1 MEMVRTEIGVERP
14 VLAGNGPRVLE
25 FGYNLVDLPSAQHRA
40 GLAGLVLAAGWLK
53 REYDCRGICD
63 LEVASGGATLY
74 IDQLGLSELFNG
86 VYAASIEEQERLQP
100 MRSQRT
106 REVIPALREEIR
118 GWDDVESG
126 GRRRRKVYIY
136 ETIVPRGAFLVDC
149 EPETKE
155 GRGGWLGLWR
165 EVVWTIYRGVP
176 ATRRPYEVRA
186 GDDPR
191 TDAAAAWGLLCR
203 GAGHAVPLPGTYYIG
218 AQGYN
223 AENVPFRDR
232 AAFQF
237 LLHFWPLVAQIYV
250 PEVYGRDG
258 SIDLGGFAIAVPDVA
273 MLDRFCG
280 LFSAMMLGRS
290 SEPYAVRRYRPR
302 ESIIDLPEEAGLD
315 LLRRVRDA
323 DRAGKVAAAS
333 GTDGNGGEV
342 LAGVDVFH
350 VEKQENT
357 VRLLGMSRLDSG
369 GGQVD
374 EYSLIRGRFWSPVI
388 RKRRLMNLVGGAPW
402 YTGFDEVL
410 ARMPI
415 AQTIHSAAFRR
426 DVACCFRQEIG
437 RLEAVEQ
444 LGKWRKDEKVRHAG
458 SEHIY
463 YVYNVIADYLG
474 SGMGVGMGSVTL
486 DGDGEVEDVESG
498 REPESPQSRF
508 RRAREAFLAIR
519 GRNGQDFIDY
529 FNATFCQRKSGS
541 RPMEVDAVGLDDPA
555 WRSRVGTGLETGM
568 MKTLTLLALVAQS
581 TISRSAANQGADG
594 CENVLARTLTGN
606 GE

>member
-1 MEMVRTEIGVERP
+1 MKMGRTEAGAERP
-14 VLAGNGPRVLE
+14 VLAGNEPRVLE

-53 REYDCRGICD
+53 QEYDCRGICD
-63 LEVASGGATLY
+63 LEVTSGGATLY

-106 REVIPALREEIR
+106 REVIPPLREEIR
-118 GWDDVESG
+118 VGDDSESG
-126 GRRRRKVYIY
+126 RGRKRTVYIY

-149 EPETKE
+149 EPETEE

-186 GDDPR
+186 GDDPG

-203 GAGHAVPLPGTYYIG
+203 GAGHAVPLPGTYFIG

-258 SIDLGGFAIAVPDVA
+258 SIDLRGFAIAVPDVA

-290 SEPYAVRRYRPR
+290 SEPYPVRRYRPR

-315 LLRRVRDA
+315 LLRRVGEA
-323 DRAGKVAAAS
+323 DRAGKVAAAR
-333 GTDGNGGEV
+333 GADGNGGEV

-374 EYSLIRGRFWSPVI
+374 AYSLIRGRFWSPVI

-402 YTGFDEVL
+402 YAGFDEVL

-415 AQTIHSAAFRR
+415 SQTIHSAAFRR
-426 DVACCFRQEIG
+426 DVECCFRQEMS
-437 RLEAVEQ
+437 RFEAVD
-444 LGKWRKDEKVRHAG
+444 LGNGGKVRHAE

-463 YVYNVIADYLG
+463 YIYKVIADYLG
-474 SGMGVGMGSVTL
+474 VVMGAVTL
-486 DGDGEVEDVESG
+486 DGDGGEVAVESG

-529 FNATFCQRKSGS
+529 FNAAFCPRQSGL
-541 RPMEVDAVGLDDPA
+541 RPMEVDRVGLDDPA
-555 WRSRVGTGLETGM
+555 WRSRFGTGLETGM

-594 CENVLARTLTGN
+594 CENVLARSLTGN

>member
-1 MEMVRTEIGVERP
+1 MKMGRTEAGAERP
-14 VLAGNGPRVLE
+14 VLAGNEPRVLE

-53 REYDCRGICD
+53 QEYDCRGICD

-106 REVIPALREEIR
+106 REVIPPLREEIR
-118 GWDDVESG
+118 VGDDSESG
-126 GRRRRKVYIY
+126 RGRKRTVYIY

-149 EPETKE
+149 EPETEE

-186 GDDPR
+186 GDDPG

-203 GAGHAVPLPGTYYIG
+203 GAGHAVPLPGTYFIG

-258 SIDLGGFAIAVPDVA
+258 SIDLRGFAIAVPDVA

-290 SEPYAVRRYRPR
+290 SEQYPVRRYRPR

-315 LLRRVRDA
+315 LLRRVGEA
-323 DRAGKVAAAS
+323 DRAGKVAARGA
-333 GTDGNGGEV
+333 DGNGGEV

-374 EYSLIRGRFWSPVI
+374 AYSLIRGRFWSPVI

-402 YTGFDEVL
+402 YAGFDEVL

-415 AQTIHSAAFRR
+415 SQTIHSAAFRR
-426 DVACCFRQEIG
+426 DVECCFRQEMS
-437 RLEAVEQ
+437 RFEAVD
-444 LGKWRKDEKVRHAG
+444 LGNGGKVRHAE

-463 YVYNVIADYLG
+463 YIYKVIADYLG
-474 SGMGVGMGSVTL
+474 VVMGAVTL
-486 DGDGEVEDVESG
+486 DGDGGEVAVESG

-529 FNATFCQRKSGS
+529 FNAAFCPRQSGL
-541 RPMEVDAVGLDDPA
+541 RPMEVDRVGLDDLA
-555 WRSRVGTGLETGM
+555 WRSRFGTGLETGM

-594 CENVLARTLTGN
+594 CENVLARSLTGN

>member
-1 MEMVRTEIGVERP
+1 MKMGRTEAGAERP
-14 VLAGNGPRVLE
+14 VLAGNEPRVLE

-53 REYDCRGICD
+53 QEYDCRGICD
-63 LEVASGGATLY
+63 LEVTSGGATLY

-106 REVIPALREEIR
+106 REVIPPLREEIR
-118 GWDDVESG
+118 VGDDSESG
-126 GRRRRKVYIY
+126 RGRKRTVYIY

-149 EPETKE
+149 EPETEE

-186 GDDPR
+186 GDDPG

-203 GAGHAVPLPGTYYIG
+203 GAGHAVPLPGTYFIG

-258 SIDLGGFAIAVPDVA
+258 SIDLRGFAIAVPDVA

-290 SEPYAVRRYRPR
+290 SEPYPVRRYRPR

-315 LLRRVRDA
+315 LLRRVGEA
-323 DRAGKVAAAS
+323 DRAGKVAARGA
-333 GTDGNGGEV
+333 DGNGGEV

-374 EYSLIRGRFWSPVI
+374 AYSLIRGRFWSPVI

-402 YTGFDEVL
+402 YAGFDEVL

-415 AQTIHSAAFRR
+415 SQTIHSAAFRR
-426 DVACCFRQEIG
+426 DVECCFRQEMS
-437 RLEAVEQ
+437 RFEAVD
-444 LGKWRKDEKVRHAG
+444 LGNGGKVRHAE

-463 YVYNVIADYLG
+463 YIYKVIADYLG
-474 SGMGVGMGSVTL
+474 VVMGAVTL
-486 DGDGEVEDVESG
+486 DGDGGEVAVESG

-529 FNATFCQRKSGS
+529 FNAAFCPRQSGL
-541 RPMEVDAVGLDDPA
+541 RPMEVDRVGLDDLA
-555 WRSRVGTGLETGM
+555 WRSRFGTGLETGM

-594 CENVLARTLTGN
+594 CENVLARSLTGN